1 MELPGWIWP
10 FAVSILGLVV
20 VVALVVF
27 AIRGK

>member
-20 VVALVVF
+20 VVTLIVMAT
-27 AIRGK
+27 RK